1 MEAGRE
7 EVDDE
12 EKLDL
17 IQIVR
22 KSGGVKTR
30 ITDSRIQQL

>member
-1 MEAGRE
+1 METGRE
-7 EVDDE
+7 EGDDE